1 MLAGIIDMIKQNNE
15 KKKKNWH
22 SSAAYSRRCQA
33 FLQKKLTTK
42 SC

>member
-1 MLAGIIDMIKQNNE
+1 MIKQNNE
-15 KKKKNWH
+15 KKKKIGT
-22 SSAAYSRRCQA
+22 AQRRIVFKTLSNIYDEA